1 MLPIPGFFCIIAK
14 MEDHRHSERQPVM
27 ENRDFVLDVVKFKQ
41 LDRSDHHGHIVD
53 ISRSGIGIESNTPM
67 EPGLVWFRDRI
78 WGQYSGVL
86 LWSKQVGSQY
96 RSGIRFASLP
106 RNLEPDVTNQSA
118 PSGFREPLKDLE
130 RLVAIQLDSI
140 KKDTVSGS
148 GTDRDIL

>member
-1 MLPIPGFFCIIAK
+1 M
-14 MEDHRHSERQPVM
+14 V
-27 ENRDFVLDVVKFKQ
+27 NRDFVLDVVKFKH
-41 LDRSDHHGHIVD
+41 LDRSDHHGHVVD

-86 LWSKQVGSQY
+86 LWSRQVGSQY

-106 RNLEPDVTNQSA
+106 QNLEPNDTNQSA

-130 RLVAIQLDSI
+130 PLIAMQLDSI
-140 KKDTVSGS
+140 KMDFVSGS
-148 GTDRDIL
+148 GRDPDIV